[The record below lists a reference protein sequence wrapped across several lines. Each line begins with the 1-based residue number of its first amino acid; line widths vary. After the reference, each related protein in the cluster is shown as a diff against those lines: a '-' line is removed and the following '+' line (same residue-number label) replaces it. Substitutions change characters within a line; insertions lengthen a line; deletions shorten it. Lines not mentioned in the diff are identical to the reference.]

1 MLYTTTFL
9 MMFVAN
15 LTTVSSFTAFF
26 LFPLFIGE
34 HGGSQGDIGIIM
46 GTFALASALC
56 RPWISEMVDR
66 MGRKKSY
73 TCGCFILVLM
83 PLTYLTFS
91 GSLNDFYWPL
101 LVVRVIHGIGIAIC
115 FTAVFTYM
123 ADIIP
128 RDRLN
133 EGLGMFGT
141 SGLIGLAVG
150 PALGEW
156 VLRHGEFAHFFV
168 MSSALALVGLLV
180 QWPLRETPADPSHGK
195 APSFFTLFRRQ
206 KHVIVAGLAL
216 IFGIGQAAS
225 GNFVAPLAEA
235 RDLSPISLFYLT
247 YASSAIMIRFLGGK
261 LADRLGEIRLLP
273 WALAITAIGLF
284 TLALV
289 QKNFGLAMAGLLCGV
304 GHGMLFPTLNSMAI
318 RHESYQNRGKITGIF
333 TGSIDLGL
341 FSGSFLLG
349 YIGEIAGPS
358 LLFLAA
364 GGALLLGLLGFHWLG
379 AKSFSAPSA

>member
-1 MLYTTTFL
+1 MLYTKTFL
-9 MMFVAN
+9 VMFIAN

-34 HGGSQGDIGIIM
+34 HGGSQEDIGIIM
-46 GTFALASALC
+46 GTFALASAVC
-56 RPWISEMVDR
+56 RPWISEMIDR
-66 MGRKKSY
+66 IGRKKSY
-73 TCGCFILVLM
+73 TIGCLILALM
-83 PLTYLTFS
+83 PLTYLAFS
-91 GSLNDFYWPL
+91 GPLSDFYWPL
-101 LVVRVIHGIGIAIC
+101 LAVRVVHGIGIAIC

-128 RDRLN
+128 RERLN

-156 VLRHGEFAHFFV
+156 VLRHAGFPHFFV
-168 MSSALALVGLLV
+168 MSSALACIGLLM
-180 QWPLRETPADPSHGK
+180 QWPLRETPAEPGHEE
-195 APSFFTLFRRQ
+195 APSFFTLFRRR
-206 KHVIVAGLAL
+206 KHLIVAGLAL
-216 IFGIGQAAS
+216 VFGVGQAAS
-225 GNFVAPLAEA
+225 GNFVAPLAQA
-235 RDLSPISLFYLT
+235 RQLSPISLFYLT
-247 YASSAIMIRFLGGK
+247 YASSAILIRFLGGK

-273 WALAITAIGLF
+273 WALAISASGLF
-284 TLALV
+284 MLALV
-289 QKNFGLAMAGLLCGV
+289 QENWGLAIAGLLCGV

-349 YIGEIAGPS
+349 YIGEAVGPS

-364 GGALLLGLLGFHWLG
+364 GGALIVGLLGFQLRG
-379 AKSFSAPSA
+379 AKSFSAS